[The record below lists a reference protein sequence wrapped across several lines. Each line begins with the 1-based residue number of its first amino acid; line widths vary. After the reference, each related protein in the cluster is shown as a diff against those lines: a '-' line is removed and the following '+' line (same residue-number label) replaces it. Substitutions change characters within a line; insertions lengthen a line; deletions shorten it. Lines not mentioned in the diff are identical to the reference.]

1 RLVGLEFGIALAH
14 EVLQRAS
21 SLLESLLGDLFSNRM
36 SVRLMEHAATLDL
49 EHFEDPEFYDHLER
63 ARRQTVGRIGLIALL
78 LGMAQSLLTL
88 ALLMAALVAFNGW
101 LLLLLALAVL
111 PSFVGETHFAG
122 LAYSLLYRWTPERR
136 QLDYL
141 RYVAASNET
150 AKEVKMF
157 RMYGHQ
163 MQRYA
168 TLADEFYRA
177 NRR

>member
-1 RLVGLEFGIALAH
+1 VGKLIVDAVVASVGAGAPDWGLLARLVGLELGIALAL

-88 ALLMAALVAFNGW
+88 ASLMAALVAFNGW
-101 LLLLLALAVL
+101 L
-111 PSFVGETHFAG
+111 F
-122 LAYSLLYRWTPERR
+122 
-136 QLDYL
+136 L
-141 RYVAASNET
+141 RSEEHT
-150 AKEVKMF
+150 SELQS
-157 RMYGHQ
+157 R
-163 MQRYA
+163 
-168 TLADEFYRA
+168 
-177 NRR
+177 